1 MTEGFIINYIITG
14 FFSSINFNFNIL
26 ENIMGEFDFTYSLP
40 DNFQKRVIQFL
51 QQSGRAKVVEAFQ
64 RCKYEYED
72 VGLAYYAGLRGD
84 NWNKRAVDFTFEG
97 PNDDVSLLKSE
108 ESTLIDAIGKSLKPS
123 VSGYLVRNMFYFDTD
138 ATLEGKKIP
147 SSNEERLNVDI
158 ETANMVLNDLIIVG
172 ERVCLNCTYNASSLE
187 NSINDYFR
195 DMLFGMGYKEVK
207 DQTRHGI
214 STTGKDAA
222 EIDMLLTKGGKEIA
236 IFEGL
241 KLDSIKSDY
250 IDDHIRK
257 SIINYNALGTATFI
271 VAYVFSADF
280 EAFWDRYFNY
290 IQKYSFSLKIKKS
303 LSNLSYPNA
312 ATRVAMVILT
322 RDGFDFPV
330 YFVAFKIS

>member
-1 MTEGFIINYIITG
+1 MR
-14 FFSSINFNFNIL
+14 
-26 ENIMGEFDFTYSLP
+26 EFDFTYDLP
-40 DNFQKRVIQFL
+40 DNFRKRVVQFL
-51 QQSGRAKVVEAFQ
+51 QQSGSEKVAEAFQ
-64 RCKYEYED
+64 RCEYDYED

-84 NWNKRAVDFTFEG
+84 NWNKKAVDFTFEG
-97 PNDDVSLLKSE
+97 LKDDVSLLKSE
-108 ESTLIDAIGKSLKPS
+108 ESILKYAIEKSLKPS
-123 VSGYLVRNMFYFDTD
+123 VSGYLVREMFYIDTEV
-138 ATLEGKKIP
+138 TLEGNNFP
-147 SSNEERLNVDI
+147 SSNDERLNADI
-158 ETANMVLNDLIIVG
+158 ETANMVLNDLITVG
-172 ERVCLNCTYNASSLE
+172 ERVCSNCTYNVASSE